1 MLEMTQTPASLP
13 PSPQQLQMVWPP
25 ERLRLSPPV
34 TLHPDYEV
42 RAYRPG
48 GEDEAGWYRLM
59 ELAGFGI
66 WDEER
71 LAPIFARILPNG
83 WFFALHRE
91 TGTLAASAMA
101 CHEPRPLHPF
111 GGALNWVCG
120 DPAHRGKGLGVS
132 VCAAVTARLLAAGY
146 EDVYLLTDDFRLPAI
161 SIYLRLGYQ
170 PFLFAADMEE
180 RWWAVHVQLG
190 QTKPEIRTQINA
202 DKR

>member
-1 MLEMTQTPASLP
+1 MLELTQTPASLP
-13 PSPQQLQMVWPP
+13 PSPQQLQMIWPRD
-25 ERLRLSPPV
+25 RLHAPPPV
-34 TLHPDYEV
+34 TVHPDYEV
-42 RAYRPG
+42 RAFQTG
-48 GEDEAGWYRLM
+48 SADDLNGWYRLM

-83 WFFALHRE
+83 WFFAVHRE
-91 TGTLAASAMA
+91 TGGLAASAMA

-120 DPAHRGKGLGVS
+120 DPAHRGKGLGMA

-146 EDVYLLTDDFRLPAI
+146 ENVYLLTDDFRLPAI
-161 SIYLRLGYQ
+161 SIYLQLGYQ

-180 RWWAVHVQLG
+180 RWRVVYRALG
-190 QTKPEIRTQINA
+190 WSETA
-202 DKR
+202 